1 MADCSGLLQTGL
13 SFVQKATEQD
23 NAGNYSEAFRLYS
36 LAIEA
41 FLSVIKME
49 RNKRIKQTVA
59 RKASEYMARAEQ
71 LKEILSAPIEG
82 MQFPSVPSSS
92 LSGLDQVS
100 LNSAAVKET
109 QQQPPGIHFPSPP
122 SVNGYPSSP
131 SSSSAP
137 SSSFPSSPSFAPSSS
152 SSAPSPSFGAEHNR
166 SDDITITL
174 EEGQTGHTFESL
186 FGSYLAGSTEIR
198 IEDPNIRFTHQL
210 YNFLRFCELVV
221 SQRTC
226 RKLTLVT
233 YFESEAQKSEM
244 EANLREIGASLMVRL
259 RALRSREKKNNTKKK
274 AVGRELGKRARLEGY

>member
-186 FGSYLAGSTEIR
+186 FGSYLAGSLTFMLFCCFLVLV
-198 IEDPNIRFTHQL
+198 PPPASPSL
-210 YNFLRFCELVV
+210 VLLRFLMFFSCFFFCCFLCCCCCCC
-221 SQRTC
+221 S
-226 RKLTLVT
+226 LL
-233 YFESEAQKSEM
+233 
-244 EANLREIGASLMVRL
+244 LRFLFFTVCFLAII
-259 RALRSREKKNNTKKK
+259 
-274 AVGRELGKRARLEGY
+274 